1 MKKILIYFSL
11 IAGFNVQAQTDVP
24 KESGSEIYWNIG
36 AHSPYIQ
43 PLNDLIVAAG
53 FPMLKTTSYSA
64 GFSYVQFSKK
74 DIVTEQ
80 ELFYY
85 NLQSKNDSL
94 TSNMRNI
101 SYGFSLFGYRYMDRK
116 KLKMFSTV
124 GLIFNN
130 SRVNVFE
137 NLSND
142 NSVASYLSGTAN
154 QHEMNTFNY
163 NLNGT
168 THINYYISFK
178 KSTTQLILGAR
189 AAYYLPLT
197 TTKWSMDN
205 AKLNN
210 GPKINPGGYA
220 VHLSIG
226 MTL

>member
-1 MKKILIYFSL
+1 MKKIFFYITL
-11 IAGFNVQAQTDVP
+11 IAGFSVLAQTDVP

-36 AHSPYIQ
+36 AHSPSIQ
-43 PLNDLIVAAG
+43 PLNDHIVAAG
-53 FPMLKTTSYSA
+53 FPMLKTISNST
-64 GFSYVQFSKK
+64 GFSYVHFSKK

-80 ELFYY
+80 ELFFY
-85 NLQSKNDSL
+85 NLLSQNDSL
-94 TSNMRNI
+94 TSSMRNI
-101 SYGFSLFGYRYMDRK
+101 SYGFSLFGYRYMDFK

-130 SRVNVFE
+130 TRVIVFE
-137 NLSND
+137 NLTDN
-142 NSVASYLSGTAN
+142 NSVASYLSGNAN

-168 THINYYISFK
+168 THINYYISFR

-197 TTKWSMDN
+197 TTKWTMDK

-220 VHLSIG
+220 LHLSIG

>member
-1 MKKILIYFSL
+1 MKQIFFYFSL
-11 IAGFNVQAQTDVP
+11 IAGFNVLAQTDVP

-101 SYGFSLFGYRYMDRK
+101 SYGFSLFG
-116 KLKMFSTV
+116 LF
-124 GLIFNN
+124 
-130 SRVNVFE
+130 
-137 NLSND
+137 
-142 NSVASYLSGTAN
+142 
-154 QHEMNTFNY
+154 
-163 NLNGT
+163 
-168 THINYYISFK
+168 
-178 KSTTQLILGAR
+178 
-189 AAYYLPLT
+189 
-197 TTKWSMDN
+197 
-205 AKLNN
+205 
-210 GPKINPGGYA
+210 
-220 VHLSIG
+220 
-226 MTL
+226 

>member
-1 MKKILIYFSL
+1 MNKIFFYISL
-11 IAGFNVQAQTDVP
+11 IAGFSVLAQTDVP

-36 AHSPYIQ
+36 AHSPSIQ

-53 FPMLKTTSYSA
+53 FPMLKTISNST
-64 GFSYVQFSKK
+64 GFSYVNFSKK

-80 ELFYY
+80 ELFFY
-85 NLQSKNDSL
+85 NLLSQNDSL
-94 TSNMRNI
+94 TSSMRNI
-101 SYGFSLFGYRYMDRK
+101 SYGFSLFGYRYMDYK

-130 SRVNVFE
+130 TRVTVFE
-137 NLSND
+137 NLTDN
-142 NSVASYLSGTAN
+142 NSVASYLSGNAN

-168 THINYYISFK
+168 THINYYISFR
-178 KSTTQLILGAR
+178 KSATQLILGAR

-197 TTKWSMDN
+197 ATKWSMDK

-210 GPKINPGGYA
+210 GPKINPGGFA
-220 VHLSIG
+220 AHLSIG